1 MACYVILRSVPSQK
15 HIIFAS
21 FCIGFMP
28 NELSCASRISHAVL
42 RGHFRPRPGEIDS
55 PGITML
61 PRQHHKA
68 PGEGSSIPTRLS
80 LAFFLFCTS
89 GFSGLLLPGPQD
101 FFPGTLTN
109 FSPWDPYKLFWACTP
124 TNFFRAPLGG
134 KFLTYTNFLLGFIGL
149 QT

>member
-55 PGITML
+55 PGITRL
-61 PRQHHKA
+61 PRHHHKA

-80 LAFFLFCTS
+80 PAFFFVLHQWIFRFASPRTP
-89 GFSGLLLPGPQD
+89 GFLS
-101 FFPGTLTN
+101 
-109 FSPWDPYKLFWACTP
+109 WDPYKLFSLGPLQTLLALHPYKLFPGT
-124 TNFFRAPLGG
+124 LGG
-134 KFLTYTNFLLGFIGL
+134 QISDLYKLFTWIL
-149 QT
+149 